1 MLYAYRELMEN
12 NTFYPDGWTHCK
24 YYPKRLQQPDRN
36 VRPRL
41 DPNDPVNMEIANGT
55 PGSA

>member
-1 MLYAYRELMEN
+1 MEN